1 MSVTKEL
8 VLAAIETKLKGKSL
22 SKNFK
27 DNLATKWAD
36 KIEDEAGI
44 EAYIADREDL
54 LLEASSEADRR
65 AVAAAKK
72 AKEEA
77 EKAKAATTEED
88 DDIELPSDTPD
99 WAKALMKQ
107 NQMLAQKVQSFE
119 SQQKSQTIQERF
131 RKDERISALKGLPDS
146 AFKGR
151 IPKSEEEYD
160 NAVEEFVNDWKP
172 FLEKHKLGEQ
182 GGDNPPS
189 GKGGRD
195 ENSKDVKPLSAD
207 QAKAIAKSMG
217 SYA

>member
-1 MSVTKEL
+1 MAVEKGL
-8 VLAAIETKLKGKSL
+8 VLTVIEAKLKGKSL

-27 DNLATKWAD
+27 DNLATKWAE

-77 EKAKAATTEED
+77 LKATSTTVEEE

-107 NQMLAQKVQSFE
+107 NQALAQKVQSFE

-151 IPKSEEEYD
+151 IPNSEEEYD
-160 NAVEEFVNDWKP
+160 NAVEEVVNDWKQ
-172 FLEKHKLGEQ
+172 FLEKHKHGEQ
-182 GGDNPPS
+182 GGDKPAS
-189 GKGGRD
+189 GTGAEAAK
-195 ENSKDVKPLSAD
+195 SKDVKPLIAD
-207 QAKAIAKSMG
+207 QAKAIAKS
-217 SYA
+217 

>member
-1 MSVTKEL
+1 MAVEKQL

-36 KIEDEAGI
+36 KLEDEDGI

-65 AVAAAKK
+65 AVPAAKK

-77 EKAKAATTEED
+77 EKAKTTTVEND

-107 NQMLAQKVQSFE
+107 NQALAQKVQSFE
-119 SQQKSQTIQERF
+119 SQQKSQTIRERF
-131 RKDERISALKGLPDS
+131 RKDERVSALKGLPDH
-146 AFKGR
+146 AYNGR
-151 IPKSEEEYD
+151 IPKTEDEYEA
-160 NAVEEFVNDWKP
+160 AVESFVNDWKP

-182 GGDNPPS
+182 GGDKPAS
-189 GKGGRD
+189 GTGTAAA
-195 ENSKDVKPLSAD
+195 NSKDVKPLSAD

>member
-1 MSVTKEL
+1 MAVEKQL

-27 DNLATKWAD
+27 DNLATKWAE

-72 AKEEA
+72 AKEDA
-77 EKAKAATTEED
+77 LKATSTTVED

-107 NQMLAQKVQSFE
+107 NQALAQKVQSFE
-119 SQQKSQTIQERF
+119 SQQKS
-131 RKDERISALKGLPDS
+131 
-146 AFKGR
+146 
-151 IPKSEEEYD
+151 
-160 NAVEEFVNDWKP
+160 
-172 FLEKHKLGEQ
+172 
-182 GGDNPPS
+182 
-189 GKGGRD
+189 
-195 ENSKDVKPLSAD
+195 
-207 QAKAIAKSMG
+207 
-217 SYA
+217 

>member
-1 MSVTKEL
+1 MAVEKQL

-72 AKEEA
+72 AKEDA
-77 EKAKAATTEED
+77 LKATSTTVEEE

-107 NQMLAQKVQSFE
+107 NQALAQKVQSFE

-131 RKDERISALKGLPDS
+131 RKDERISALKGLPDH
-146 AFKGR
+146 AYNGR
-151 IPKSEEEYD
+151 IPKTEDEYET
-160 NAVEEFVNDWKP
+160 AVESFVNDWKP